1 MTITT
6 LPRMRTL
13 AQLAAHYKALDN
25 VTAVTAHFLRTKVL
39 TGEIPCVM
47 AGTKRLVAI
56 EAVDAYLSGKSSP
69 SEQIPPLGVIRRIG

>member
-1 MTITT
+1 MTIST

-25 VTAVTAHFLRTKVL
+25 DTAVTAHFLRAKVL

-47 AGTKRLVAI
+47 AGSKRLVAI
-56 EAVDAYLSGKSSP
+56 EAVDAYLSGKLSP
-69 SEQIPPLGVIRRIG
+69 TEQIPQQGVIRRIS